1 MKKGVIMAKR
11 VARMGVFVAL
21 AMIFSYIE
29 ALIPINLGVPGIK
42 LGLANIV
49 IVIGLYLFLAKD
61 TFLISLVRIIL
72 SNLLFG
78 NGLSLI
84 YSLAGGI
91 LSFLVMVMLKR
102 TSHFTV
108 IGVSVAGGVFHNVG
122 QIFVAF
128 LILQNMSIIGY
139 LPFLMIAGII
149 TGTLMGFLSLQVIR
163 TIENKRNI

>member
-1 MKKGVIMAKR
+1 MKNGVIMAKR

-29 ALIPINLGVPGIK
+29 ALIPINLGIPGVK

-49 IVIGLYLFLAKD
+49 IVIGLYLFSTED
-61 TFLISLVRIIL
+61 TFVISLVRIIL
-72 SNLLFG
+72 SGLLFG

-91 LSFLVMVMLKR
+91 LSFFVMVLLKK
-102 TSHFTV
+102 TSQFTV

-122 QIFVAF
+122 QIFVAVF
-128 LILQNMSIIGY
+128 ILQNMTVIGY
-139 LPFLMIAGII
+139 LPILMIAGII
-149 TGTLMGFLSLQVIR
+149 TGTLMGLLSLRVIR
-163 TIENKRNI
+163 IMEKK